1 MDGKTHQAGAAPNP
15 FAHPRVGVAAIIQR
29 KDGRIIVGQRKSS
42 HGAGTIQLPG
52 GHLEFGE
59 SFFLCA
65 ERETLEE
72 TGLRVRGVKVAAV
85 TNDVF
90 GDLGK
95 HYITIFVRCEMEDP
109 DAEPINVEPEKCA
122 GWSWVTWREV
132 RDINEAAKEP
142 GGGQRVKL
150 FLPLQQLVEENPEFE
165 TSG

>member
-1 MDGKTHQAGAAPNP
+1 MNP

-29 KDGRIIVGQRKSS
+29 KDGRIIVGERLNS

-59 SFFLCA
+59 SFSECA

-72 TGLRVRGVKVAAV
+72 TGLRVRAAGDVAAV

-95 HYITIFVRCEMEDP
+95 HYITVFVRCEMEDA
-109 DAEPINVEPEKCA
+109 DAVPVTMEPEKCA
-122 GWSWVTWREV
+122 GWSWATWSEV
-132 RDINEAAKEP
+132 RAINAAAK
-142 GGGQRVKL
+142 GLAAGAKGARL
-150 FLPLQQLVEENPEFE
+150 FLPLQNLVEQNPEFGA
-165 TSG
+165 SG